1 MISPQYFVESLKAL
15 QMDFFTGVPDSLLK
29 NVCAYIGD
37 NICSTHNII
46 AANEGA
52 AIGLAAGYYLSTK
65 KIPVVY
71 MQNSGIGNAINPLM
85 SLTDKEVY
93 NIPLLLLI
101 GWRGESSIKDE
112 PQHIKQGKVTIPLLE
127 SMGIKYAIMSQ
138 SETELAT
145 QLQFAQDY
153 MNTTKESFAF
163 VIRKGTF
170 DYYNF
175 SQKNSADW
183 CLSREVAIQIVA
195 STLNKKDIIVSTTG
209 MISREL
215 FEYRET
221 MCQGHE
227 RDFLTVGSMGHASQI
242 ALSIALQNRQK
253 RIYCFDGDGSVLM
266 HMGSLAIIGT
276 MHPNNYIH
284 VIFNNGAH
292 DSVGGQPTVGLNINF
307 PKIAEGCGYEYVFS
321 VSDKKSLCEILN
333 QMKKMQGPILLE
345 IKVKKGARKDLGRP
359 TTTPIQNKE
368 VLMDYLNME

>member
-15 QMDFFTGVPDSLLK
+15 QIDFFTGVPDSLLK

-101 GWRGESSIKDE
+101 GWRGEPSIKDE

-170 DYYNF
+170 DNYNF

-183 CLSREVAIQIVA
+183 CLSREAAIQIVA
-195 STLNKKDIIVSTTG
+195 STLNK
-209 MISREL
+209 
-215 FEYRET
+215 
-221 MCQGHE
+221 
-227 RDFLTVGSMGHASQI
+227 
-242 ALSIALQNRQK
+242 
-253 RIYCFDGDGSVLM
+253 RI
-266 HMGSLAIIGT
+266 
-276 MHPNNYIH
+276 
-284 VIFNNGAH
+284 
-292 DSVGGQPTVGLNINF
+292 
-307 PKIAEGCGYEYVFS
+307 
-321 VSDKKSLCEILN
+321 
-333 QMKKMQGPILLE
+333 
-345 IKVKKGARKDLGRP
+345 
-359 TTTPIQNKE
+359 
-368 VLMDYLNME
+368 